1 MENSESHY
9 ITDPQR
15 TQSIFDYTI
24 EFCTTCDREMQ
35 FDIQTGQCVLCGS
48 DNPFGLLEEHTD
60 KEWDD
65 YYHNNKQKTQVCRL
79 IKKKRYED

>member
-9 ITDPQR
+9 ITDSQR

-35 FDIQTGQCVLCGS
+35 FDIQTGQCVLCDS

-79 IKKKRYED
+79 IKKKRYEN